1 MYLLHWKRFQ
11 PMLCQTSNTWSLS
24 KRGRRSFCFLK
35 QALQKLVTN
44 QLVSMWK
51 YGWNLS
57 ICNYSFKKLC
67 SCGSTFFSTKKI
79 KPDICSNFLFWFLC
93 WELNFFVKK
102 KKVPKRKYL
111 FPSYPILILFSLLQF
126 KYITSTSP
134 HCTFIFPWNL
144 EVSIPPS
151 VPLFFAYILLNY
163 VNSVTV
169 FFSFL

>member
-11 PMLCQTSNTWSLS
+11 LMLCQTSSTRSLS

-35 QALQKLVTN
+35 QALQKPVAN
-44 QLVSMWK
+44 QLVSM
-51 YGWNLS
+51 WNLS

-67 SCGSTFFSTKKI
+67 TFFFHQKL

-102 KKVPKRKYL
+102 KVPKRKYL
-111 FPSYPILILFSLLQF
+111 IPSYPILILFSLLQF

-134 HCTFIFPWNL
+134 HYTFIFPWNL
-144 EVSIPPS
+144 EVSLPPS
-151 VPLFFAYILLNY
+151 VPLFFVYILLNY
-163 VNSVTV
+163 DNSVTI